1 MDDTYWNYRIL
12 KRKAKEGKPYYGL
25 AEVYYEHDRPIGWT
39 ESDFVACDE
48 DEGSEGI
55 VRTLMLM
62 LKDAQK
68 HAVLDEQEL
77 WDSLPFTQKSPI
89 YPVKNAP
96 DAADNAPLY
105 REGPPENWYVGERM
119 KDWKINIDVEEQP
132 KSIFSDKDAVEKAF

>member
-25 AEVYYEHDRPIGWT
+25 VEVYYEHDQPIGWT
-39 ESDFVACDE
+39 ESNFVACDE
-48 DEGSEGI
+48 EEGAEGI

-68 HAVLDEQEL
+68 HEVLDEQEL

-89 YPVKNAP
+89 YPVKNELGVKP
-96 DAADNAPLY
+96 DDNTPTF
-105 REGPPENWYVGERM
+105 REKPQKNWYVGEGM
-119 KDWKINIDVEEQP
+119 KDWKIDLQETP
-132 KSIFSDKDAVEKAF
+132 DDKA